1 MNPSLAQDKIL
12 IRTELEPGDLGY
24 IVYLHG
30 RLYRAEQHFG
40 IGFEAY
46 VAQGLADFYLHY
58 DPQKDR
64 VWIAETEGRI
74 IGFLALVH
82 RPNETAQL
90 RYFLLLPEYR
100 GLGLGKRLMDSFMTF
115 ARAAGYKHLYLWT
128 TNEQETAIALYQR
141 HGFQL
146 TEEKVTETF
155 GKRLSEQKYE
165 KNLD

>member
-1 MNPSLAQDKIL
+1 MTQQNIH

-24 IVYLHG
+24 IIHLHG
-30 RLYRAEQHFG
+30 RLYKAEQNFG
-40 IGFEAY
+40 IGFETY
-46 VAQGLADFYLHY
+46 VAQGLAEFYQQF
-58 DPQKDR
+58 DAQKDR
-64 VWIAETEGRI
+64 VWIAEAEGKI

-82 RPNETAQL
+82 RPEQTAQL

-100 GLGLGKRLMDSFMTF
+100 GQGLGKSLMDSFMSW
-115 ARAAGYKHLYLWT
+115 AREAGYRHLYLWT

-155 GKRLSEQKYE
+155 GKQLSEQKYE
-165 KNLD
+165 KRLV